1 MLINIFEDAKY
12 FAIVLGFIIVSFL
25 YNNLIFKI
33 IDIFSPN
40 HFIISRLLENF
51 GMFLIDLMMNGPD
64 KEGYL
69 AIRIIMYIILIIASF
84 IYNEFLVINICGL
97 SKNTKLFLDYE
108 VEREN
113 IFNKQDDNRK
123 SSTISIM
130 TELNDS
136 FDTKDNEYKEDD

>member
-1 MLINIFEDAKY
+1 
-12 FAIVLGFIIVSFL
+12 
-25 YNNLIFKI
+25 
-33 IDIFSPN
+33 
-40 HFIISRLLENF
+40 
-51 GMFLIDLMMNGPD
+51 MNGPD

-123 SSTISIM
+123 SSAISIM